1 MLDLTAIYIQ
11 QQQDINDGDDY
22 VPYVPIK
29 QRRLEKLH
37 KYARQRRVVDPSPRE
52 ENDDDDAQGTGPRG
66 GVSLLDQAVEQRR
79 KYGVQGEHSVQRLGS
94 ILWILISC
102 HCREN

>member
-1 MLDLTAIYIQ
+1 M
-11 QQQDINDGDDY
+11 
-22 VPYVPIK
+22 PIK

-37 KYARQRRVVDPSPRE
+37 KYATQRRVVDPSPRE

-79 KYGVQGEHSVQRLGS
+79 KYGIQGGYYYYSKSTIGTIQY
-94 ILWILISC
+94 
-102 HCREN
+102 